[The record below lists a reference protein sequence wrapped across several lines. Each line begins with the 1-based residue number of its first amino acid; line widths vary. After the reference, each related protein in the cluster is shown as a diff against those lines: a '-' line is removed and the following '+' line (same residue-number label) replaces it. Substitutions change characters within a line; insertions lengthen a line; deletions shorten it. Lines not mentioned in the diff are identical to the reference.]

1 MQNQYEEIV
10 HFLEEIPQFTEKN
23 GLERASS
30 LLKAMGNPEKN
41 FKVIHVA
48 GSNGKGSVCAYLNQ
62 IFIENGY
69 RTGLFTS
76 PHLVDIRERIR
87 VDNQLIGREEL
98 TEAFAQVYALVP
110 HLEAEGIHLAY
121 FDYFLGM
128 ALYFFVQRNVDIV
141 ILETGIGGKLDA
153 TNAVQVPALSV
164 ITTVSLEHMAVLGN
178 TLEEIAREKAGIIK
192 PGVPVVYSA
201 KIPEVS
207 KVIEDTAT
215 QQKVPLVKGIF
226 PKEYQISKNTGNCI
240 DFSLH
245 NGYYKNDC
253 FSLATGAVYQAENCS
268 LALTAVKVLQDCG
281 QIQLDE
287 GKVRQAVY
295 HTHWE
300 GRMEEVLPG
309 VYLDGA
315 HNPEGIESFI
325 QSAKAICGQKKAT
338 LLFSVVKDKN
348 FEDMIQKLSDSGIFD
363 SFLVTQLHSTRRLDG
378 DSIKEIFEKYTNVPV
393 YEFDCVADAFKWGLA
408 KHKESSDRVFLC
420 AGSLYLVGEMKTI
433 IADWK

>member
-1 MQNQYEEIV
+1 MQNHYEEIV
-10 HFLEEIPQFTEKN
+10 HFLEKIPQFTEKN
-23 GLERASS
+23 GLERAYS
-30 LLKAMGNPEKN
+30 LLKAMGNPEKQ

-48 GSNGKGSVCAYLNQ
+48 GSNGKGSVCAYLNE
-62 IFIENGY
+62 ILIENGY
-69 RTGLFTS
+69 RTGMFIS

-98 TEAFAQVYALVP
+98 TEAFAQVYALLP
-110 HLEAEGIHLAY
+110 RLEAEGIHLAY

-128 ALYFFVQRNVDIV
+128 AMYFFAQRNVDIV

-153 TNAVQVPALSV
+153 TNAVQAPVLSV

-192 PGVPVVYSA
+192 SGVPIVYSA
-201 KIPEVS
+201 KIPAVS
-207 KVIEDTAT
+207 KVIEDTAR
-215 QQKVPLVKGIF
+215 QQNAPLVKAVF
-226 PKEYQISKNTGNCI
+226 PKDYQIYKNTGNCI

-253 FSLATGAVYQAENCS
+253 FSLSTGAVYQAENCS
-268 LALTAVKVLQDCG
+268 LALTAAKVLQNCG

-295 HTHWE
+295 RTHWE

-325 QSAKAICGQKKAT
+325 QSAKAICRTKKAA

-348 FEDMIQKLSDSGIFD
+348 FEEMIQKLSNAGIFD
-363 SFLVTQLHSTRRLDG
+363 SFMITQLHSTRRLDG
-378 DSIKEIFEKYTNVPV
+378 DSIQEIFKKYTKVPV
-393 YEFDCVADAFKWGLA
+393 YEFDCAAEAFAWGLT
-408 KHKESSDRVFLC
+408 KQKESPDRIFLC
-420 AGSLYLVGEMKTI
+420 TGSLYLVGEIKTI